1 MVAPRVS
8 SDEEDSDLIRHSL
21 PKDTAA
27 QEVISTS
34 ISIRFFRVLFI
45 SDYRYLL
52 NIKWKS

>member
-34 ISIRFFRVLFI
+34 ISIQFFCVLFI